1 MVKRPGTGISPMEW
15 DNILGKKS
23 KYDFNIDEQIKYW
36 NTRKIINII
45 EKIIFSSIEEINAQL
60 PSERQLAKSAKTV
73 LFGKNGQLDSLGLVN
88 LLVIIEQ
95 NIEDQFDTSIIIADE
110 RAMSQKNSPFRTI
123 GTLAEY
129 LNMILNEV

>member
-1 MVKRPGTGISPMEW
+1 M
-15 DNILGKKS
+15 
-23 KYDFNIDEQIKYW
+23 
-36 NTRKIINII
+36 
-45 EKIIFSSIEEINAQL
+45 